1 MEIIEEKPFQEI
13 TTGVLSFDLSSLKP
27 KKIREIEFYV
37 KKKLSN
43 YFKSRERKRE
53 KINRKRR
60 EEEQRSGRLKKEDHE
75 MQDKSEVQLKEEH
88 KEDALDS

>member
-13 TTGVLSFDLSSLKP
+13 STGLLAFNLTQLKS

-43 YFKSRERKRE
+43 YYKSRERKRE
-53 KINRKRR
+53 KILKRK
-60 EEEQRSGRLKKEDHE
+60 KK
-75 MQDKSEVQLKEEH
+75 S
-88 KEDALDS
+88 